1 LAWLEEW
8 CWHGL
13 LTPVPRV
20 ERARPASDE
29 FLAIWRFD
37 QTRAV
42 KAAMAAGAEAARAVE
57 GVTEC
62 APHPAHAL
70 SHACVC
76 ARDTGVCNMPW
87 VQQRRCWRR
96 TLREREQRERR
107 VGDGAGSSGS
117 EAGRAHEGDGGDMG
131 CVGVDGK
138 YIGKLQQDRSEHAM
152 QLSPALPSGV

>member
-1 LAWLEEW
+1 M
-8 CWHGL
+8 
-13 LTPVPRV
+13 PRV

-29 FLAIWRFD
+29 FLAIWRFG
-37 QTRAV
+37 QTRAA

-76 ARDTGVCNMPW
+76 ARDTGVCTMPW

-96 TLREREQRERR
+96 TLRERESSRERR